1 MEDKYS
7 GILTNFCKFF
17 FWGRRVWGGLK
28 AESVSG
34 GVEDP
39 WIVVGALHARVQSQR
54 LSGQLPGGEGAGIWQ
69 GTERLTLNK

>member
-39 WIVVGALHARVQSQR
+39 WIVVGALYARVQSQR
-54 LSGQLPGGEGAGIWQ
+54 LSRQLPGGERAGIWQ